1 MKFAFMQSH
10 VNEFSIERMS
20 KMLRVSRNGYYKF
33 LRSSP
38 SKREEENKSLL
49 TRIKLIHAKSRET
62 YGSPRIHAALQLEG
76 ETCSRKRVA
85 RVMKKAG
92 IQAKMKKR
100 FKVTTKVNP
109 KAQATPNVLNRNFRA
124 MKPNERWVA
133 DITYIATAEGWLYI
147 AAILDLYSRRIVGLS
162 MNERMTTGLVRAALE
177 QALTHRKPELGLM
190 HHSDKGCQ
198 YTSHEFQQLLK
209 AHKITAS
216 MSGAGNCYDNA
227 AMESFFHTLKTEHVY
242 FEHYLTREQAK
253 QSIFEYVEVFYNRQR
268 LHSTL
273 GYLTPSDFEAKGRC
287 PLNPGIFKDMI
298 YLNHSLN
305 SH

>member
-1 MKFAFMQSH
+1 
-10 VNEFSIERMS
+10 
-20 KMLRVSRNGYYKF
+20 MLNVSRNGYYKF
-33 LRSSP
+33 LSSFP
-38 SKREEENKSLL
+38 SKREEENNLL
-49 TRIKLIHAKSRET
+49 LVKIKRVHAKSRET

-76 ETCSRKRVA
+76 ESCSRKRVA
-85 RVMKKAG
+85 RLMKKAG

-109 KAQATPNVLNRNFRA
+109 KAQAAPNVLNRDFTA
-124 MKPNERWVA
+124 MRPNERWVA
-133 DITYIATAEGWLYI
+133 DITYIATAEGWLYV
-147 AAILDLYSRRIVGLS
+147 AAVLDLYSRRIVGLS
-162 MNERMTTGLVRAALE
+162 MNERITTSLVVAALE
-177 QALTHRKPELGLM
+177 QALTHRRPQPGLM

-209 AHKITAS
+209 AKQITVS
-216 MSGAGNCYDNA
+216 MSGTGNCYDNA

-242 FEHYLTREQAK
+242 FEHYQTREQAK
-253 QSIFEYVEVFYNRQR
+253 QSIFEYIEIFYNRQR

-273 GYLTPSDFEAKGRC
+273 GYLTPNEFEDKGRC

-298 YLNHSLN
+298 SLNHSLN